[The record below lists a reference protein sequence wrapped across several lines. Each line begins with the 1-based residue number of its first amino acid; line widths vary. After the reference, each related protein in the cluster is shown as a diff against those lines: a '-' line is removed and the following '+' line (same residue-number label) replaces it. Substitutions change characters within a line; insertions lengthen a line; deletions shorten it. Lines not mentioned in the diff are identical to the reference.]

1 MNECTRVKDIIYRYL
16 KGELDKKK
24 RVYVEEHVKNCIMC
38 SAEMEFARKKIS
50 VTELLSSLQPGPSF
64 FKRLKYLPDK
74 FKMKIRRTFSRH
86 PVAIPAILVLLF
98 IFPLFGFYIKG
109 YNPHPEQIKDK
120 DAPVQ
125 MTAEALPK
133 EALKDKPLP
142 AANIPQKNP
151 EKKEEKI
158 TIAALPKIEKNDEK
172 IEVKKRED
180 KKEEKKEVKKEAK
193 QEEAVKSI
201 PKTEEKAGVRMPE
214 EKAEPASYRLTLR
227 TELQP
232 DIIFTKVESI
242 SEKLNALILFAK
254 GFSEMDSGNKKE
266 MLVKIP
272 KDEYRKFLS
281 EMKGQFTNVVSQ
293 ADKNIKVPNDIS
305 KDENHSFML
314 IEVN

>member
-1 MNECTRVKDIIYRYL
+1 MNECARVKDIIYRYL

-24 RVYVEEHVKNCIMC
+24 RAYVEGHVKKCIMC

-64 FKRLKYLPDK
+64 FKRLKHLPDK

-125 MTAEALPK
+125 MTAEAL
-133 EALKDKPLP
+133 KDKPLP
-142 AANIPQKNP
+142 AANIPQKKP
-151 EKKEEKI
+151 EKKEGKI
-158 TIAALPKIEKNDEK
+158 TVAALPKIGKNDEK

-180 KKEEKKEVKKEAK
+180 KKEAK

-201 PKTEEKAGVRMPE
+201 PKTEEKAWVRMPE

-266 MLVKIP
+266 ILVKIP
-272 KDEYRKFLS
+272 KEGYKKFLS

>member
-16 KGELDKKK
+16 KGELDKKR
-24 RVYVEEHVKNCIMC
+24 RVYVEGHVKKCIMC

-50 VTELLSSLQPGPSF
+50 VTELLSSLQPEPLLF
-64 FKRLKYLPDK
+64 RRLKDLPDK
-74 FKMKIRRTFSRH
+74 FNRRIKRTFSRH

-98 IFPLFGFYIKG
+98 IFPVFGFYIKG

-120 DAPVQ
+120 DAPIQ
-125 MTAEALPK
+125 MTAEALPN

-214 EKAEPASYRLTLR
+214 EKAEPASYRLTIR

-272 KDEYRKFLS
+272 KDEYKKFLS